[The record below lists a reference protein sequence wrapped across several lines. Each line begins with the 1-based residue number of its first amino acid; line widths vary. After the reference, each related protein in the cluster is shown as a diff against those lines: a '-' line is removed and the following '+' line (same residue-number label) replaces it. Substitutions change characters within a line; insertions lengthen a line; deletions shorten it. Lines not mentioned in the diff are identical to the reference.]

1 MKKILFVAG
10 VSIIGLSAAFAQQVQ
25 QAQQAPAKTEQQSA
39 ESRLRHSRTD
49 VQPTQQLSPE
59 ANAQRRTDRL
69 EQQLGLSGEQK
80 TKVYEL
86 FLKVSKE
93 NNGRLVQNESTD
105 TELKKIFN
113 QEQNAKYEAMKAE
126 RQQMMQQ
133 RTSTRSADLQSP
145 KAIK

>member
-10 VSIIGLSAAFAQQVQ
+10 VSIIGLSAAFAQEV
-25 QAQQAPAKTEQQSA
+25 QQAPAKTAKPSA
-39 ESRLRHSRTD
+39 ESRLRQSRASA
-49 VQPTQQLSPE
+49 QPTQDISPE

-86 FLKVSKE
+86 FVKVSKE

-133 RTSTRSADLQSP
+133 RTSTRSAELQSP